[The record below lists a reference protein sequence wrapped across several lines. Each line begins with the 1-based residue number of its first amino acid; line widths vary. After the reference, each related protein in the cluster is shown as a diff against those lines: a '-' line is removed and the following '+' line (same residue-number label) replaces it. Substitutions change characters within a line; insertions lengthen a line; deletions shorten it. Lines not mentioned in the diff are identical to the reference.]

1 MKRSESTKKLTC
13 IMLGYSAALLL
24 TALFLGNYSQTA
36 SGLLKLITSPTQL
49 TIDYFK
55 LGSPGATFL
64 NSGLVGLCCVLLLW
78 VSGFELN
85 GASLMAYFVTI
96 GFSFFGINIMN
107 IWPCF
112 FGTWL
117 FTKVAKVPFSS
128 HVNVAIFST
137 SLSPFVSEAICRYP
151 IFDALPA
158 AWLLKIL
165 LGILLGT
172 VCGFLMAI
180 LCQHSPNLHKGY
192 TLYNAAA
199 VAGYVGILLCSVM
212 FRATGHELPD
222 NTDLGQSHSLLVN
235 LFAVITSLL
244 ALLCGFL
251 MNGRSLRGLGTL
263 LKSTGYHCDFTLN
276 DGAGRELM
284 NIGLFGLFVTAY
296 YNLTGAPMTGP
307 TMGCI
312 ICLLAI
318 TPCGAHIFNMLPIM
332 LGYALA
338 STFCAF
344 QLNTQAI
351 IIGLCFAGALSPI
364 SGCFGSICGILA
376 GLIHACMVTSVVT
389 FHGGFCLYN
398 GGFTA
403 GITAILL
410 VPVLEYFFEPSQK
423 LRLLP
428 KRKQTKTSG

>member
-1 MKRSESTKKLTC
+1 MKRSASTRKLTYM
-13 IMLGYSAALLL
+13 MLGYSAALLL
-24 TALFLGNYSQTA
+24 TALFLGNYGQTL
-36 SGLLKLITSPTQL
+36 SGLLKLMTSPTQL

-55 LGSPGATFL
+55 LGTPGAAFL
-64 NSGLVGLCCVLLLW
+64 NAGLVGLSCVLVLW
-78 VSGFELN
+78 LSGFELN
-85 GASLMAYFVTI
+85 GGSLMAYFVTI

-107 IWPCF
+107 IWPCI

-117 FTKVAKVPFSS
+117 FTRIAKVPFASQ
-128 HVNVAIFST
+128 VNVAIFST

-151 IFDALPA
+151 VFDALPGA
-158 AWLLKIL
+158 LLLRIL

-172 VCGFLMAI
+172 LCGFLMAI

-199 VAGYVGILLCSVM
+199 VAGYVGILLCSIM
-212 FRATGHELPD
+212 FRATGNELPD
-222 NTDLGQSHSLLVN
+222 NTDIGQSYVLLVN

-244 ALLCGFL
+244 ALICGFL
-251 MNGRSLRGLGTL
+251 MNGRSFRGLGTL
-263 LKSTGYHCDFTLN
+263 LKSTGYQCDFTQN
-276 DGAGRELM
+276 DGAGRTLM
-284 NIGLFGLFVTAY
+284 NIGLFGLFVTGY

-307 TMGCI
+307 TMGSI

-338 STFCAF
+338 STFCTF
-344 QLNTQAI
+344 ELNTQAI

-364 SGCFGSICGILA
+364 SGCFGSISGILA
-376 GLIHACMVTSVVT
+376 GLIHACMVTSVLT

-410 VPVLEYFFEPSQK
+410 VPVLEYFFVPSQK
-423 LRLLP
+423 LLLLP
-428 KRKQTKTSG
+428 NRKRI